1 MADLAATGFVIEAI
15 PEDLDLKRDAFRRLS
30 AAAPSG
36 AVLAT
41 NTSSLSV
48 EQIAVAAAQ
57 PERVVGMHFF
67 NPVPLMALVEVI
79 AAPRTDPGVVAA
91 TTSLAER
98 LGKTPVEAADTP
110 GFIVNRVARP
120 FYLESLRILGEGA
133 ADAPTID
140 AALRDAGFRMGP
152 FELID
157 TIGLD
162 VNLAVSHSVWTGFD
176 RAPRYAPH
184 ALQAV
189 LVDAGRLGRKT
200 GAGFYDWS
208 TDGERGA
215 PWSGL
220 PAVATGASALSGDA
234 ITDRV
239 LATIVNEAASA
250 VEDRT
255 ARPEAIDTAMRL
267 GTNWP
272 QGPLAWGEER
282 GLRGRGRDAGRP
294 GGHRARCPLRGRAAP
309 ALAGGEWRLVLL
321 VSAAPPHRYQAVV
334 FDMDGLLLDTEVVWQ
349 EAEERLFA
357 AHGEVFTREDKLAV
371 IGTDFAWTARY
382 FAERLGKPPDEGPA
396 LIEEMVLSMYDLLQ
410 QDVAGRPGALELVA
424 RLRGRL
430 PLALASNS
438 PRKLVD
444 AALGSARLTEAFD
457 VIVTSDDVA
466 SSKPAPD
473 IYLLVCE
480 RLGVAPA
487 DVLALEDSSA
497 GVASAKAAGLA
508 CIAVPQFAETDVAAA
523 DRIIDS
529 LEELLPE
536 F

>member
-1 MADLAATGFVIEAI
+1 LTDLERIAVLGAGTMGAGIAQVAAEAGLDVRLLDPVDGAYERARDRIGGFLERKVAKGQLHAGAADEAMARISEAGSVADLAATGFVIEAI

-36 AVLAT
+36 AILAT

-48 EQIAVAAAQ
+48 EQIAVAAAL

-91 TTSLAER
+91 TTALAER

-120 FYLESLRILGEGA
+120 FYLEALRILGEGA
-133 ADAPTID
+133 ADAPSID

-189 LVDAGRLGRKT
+189 LVDAGRLGRKS

-220 PAVATGASALSGDA
+220 PAIATGPSALSGEA

-272 QGPLAWGEER
+272 RGPLAWGEER
-282 GLRGRGRDAGRP
+282 DL
-294 GGHRARCPLRGRAAP
+294 RAAVETLD
-309 ALAGGEWRLVLL
+309 ALA
-321 VSAAPPHRYQAVV
+321 ATAP
-334 FDMDGLLLDTEVVWQ
+334 D
-349 EAEERLFA
+349 
-357 AHGEVFTREDKLAV
+357 
-371 IGTDFAWTARY
+371 ARY
-382 FAERLGKPPDEGPA
+382 GVVPLLRSLAGSGGSFFA
-396 LIEEMVLSMYDLLQ
+396 
-410 QDVAGRPGALELVA
+410 
-424 RLRGRL
+424 
-430 PLALASNS
+430 
-438 PRKLVD
+438 
-444 AALGSARLTEAFD
+444 
-457 VIVTSDDVA
+457 
-466 SSKPAPD
+466 
-473 IYLLVCE
+473 
-480 RLGVAPA
+480 
-487 DVLALEDSSA
+487 
-497 GVASAKAAGLA
+497 
-508 CIAVPQFAETDVAAA
+508 
-523 DRIIDS
+523 
-529 LEELLPE
+529 
-536 F
+536 